1 LDSLTGRDSLK
12 ICTHYNFRDKLI
24 DSFPINPILEEAK
37 PVYIELP
44 GWDKDISKIRRF
56 KDLPQNAQSY
66 VLEIEKKI
74 ECPIKYISVGPEREA
89 IIIR

>member
-1 LDSLTGRDSLK
+1 
-12 ICTHYNFRDKLI
+12 
-24 DSFPINPILEEAK
+24 
-37 PVYIELP
+37 VYIELP